1 MRLFI
6 NFSSKEQAEIMTTLL
21 LIIKSMRLEEWV
33 KNLILFAPLIFSKRF
48 FVSESL
54 VNEIIAFFAFSFLSG
69 AVYIFNDL
77 IDKEHDKLH
86 PVKSSRPIASG
97 SLSPKTAKTAFAILS
112 LSVIVFSYFFNKM
125 FFFILLFYFFLQI
138 AYSLYFK
145 RIVILDVLIISAG
158 FVLRIIAGAAV
169 INVILSKWIILCT
182 IFLSVF
188 LGFCKRRYELLILN
202 KDAVS
207 HREVLGEYSTYFLDQ
222 MISIATASTVL
233 CYALYTTSIETIEHF
248 NTDKLMFTIPFVLYG
263 IFRYLYLVHMKNEG
277 GSPENLFITDR
288 HLVINNILWILVVV
302 LIIYWEKV

>member
-1 MRLFI
+1 MSLFI

-21 LIIKSMRLEEWV
+21 LIIKSIRLEQWV
-33 KNLILFAPLIFSKRF
+33 KNLIIFAPLIFSKRF
-48 FVSESL
+48 LVFESL

-77 IDKEHDKLH
+77 LDKQQDKLH

-97 SLSPKTAKTAFAILS
+97 SLSPEIAKTAFAIIS
-112 LSVIVFSYFFNKM
+112 LSVIVFSYYFNKM
-125 FFFILLFYFFLQI
+125 LFLILLFYFFLQI

-145 RIVILDVLIISAG
+145 RIVILDVLIISTG
-158 FVLRIIAGAAV
+158 FVLRVIAGAVV
-169 INVILSKWIILCT
+169 INVNLSKWIILCT
-182 IFLSVF
+182 IFLSTF

-202 KDAVS
+202 KDAAS

-222 MISIATASTVL
+222 MISIVTASTVL
-233 CYALYTTSIETIEHF
+233 CYALYTTSIETIERF
-248 NTDKLMFTIPFVLYG
+248 NTDKLIFTAPFVFYG

-302 LIIYWEKV
+302 LLIY